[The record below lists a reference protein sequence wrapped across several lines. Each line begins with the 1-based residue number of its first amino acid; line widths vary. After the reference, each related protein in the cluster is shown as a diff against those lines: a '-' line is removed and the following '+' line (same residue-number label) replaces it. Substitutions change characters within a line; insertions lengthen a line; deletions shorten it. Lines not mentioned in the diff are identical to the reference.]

1 MLQNLMKYAPVAQLD
16 RVPGYEPGGRE
27 FESLRAHHFN
37 KKQQA
42 QPAFFMPVIRAAPP
56 TPPSLARAHASARQP
71 RAHPARIQPSG
82 SREIT
87 APRATC
93 NSAATPG
100 RPHHPGRRA
109 HTDAH
114 QARQQDS
121 APLATTAPCRF
132 VFRRA
137 HHACRSRLRTPSRT
151 CPKQRMQ
158 FTTTS
163 PQPTLSTDDNE
174 AGRLRTYAHAPHPEA
189 ISRAIKKPLKRG
201 FFRLAE

>member
-1 MLQNLMKYAPVAQLD
+1 MAPSPQHRIPCKRHKTELTYCPIYGFKPPVFCTKGLTLAIFYA
-16 RVPGYEPGGRE
+16 RHPG
-27 FESLRAHHFN
+27 S
-37 KKQQA
+37 
-42 QPAFFMPVIRAAPP
+42 P
-56 TPPSLARAHASARQP
+56 TYPPSLARAHATARQP

-137 HHACRSRLRTPSRT
+137 HHACRSRLRTLSRT

-163 PQPTLSTDDNE
+163 TQPTLSTDDNE
-174 AGRLRTYAHAPHPEA
+174 AGRLRTYAHASHPEA